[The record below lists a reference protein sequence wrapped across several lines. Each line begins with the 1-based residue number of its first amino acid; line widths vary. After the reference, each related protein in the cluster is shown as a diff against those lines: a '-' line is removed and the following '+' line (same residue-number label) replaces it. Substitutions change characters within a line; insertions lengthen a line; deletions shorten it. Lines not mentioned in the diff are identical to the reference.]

1 MQICWSTCF
10 SADGLD
16 AALGLGALGVLGHFK
31 SLVYGSEDRNYLAAP
46 DKPYWGFELRG
57 HIVTEVY
64 VQPFQV
70 LGLTDGCGRKV

>member
-31 SLVYGSEDRNYLAAP
+31 SLV
-46 DKPYWGFELRG
+46 
-57 HIVTEVY
+57 
-64 VQPFQV
+64 
-70 LGLTDGCGRKV
+70 